1 MTAGQPA
8 PAASQET
15 AATRLRAMHHRPQP
29 LILPNVWDASS
40 ARSYAEAGF
49 AALAT
54 SSGAIAA
61 TLGYADGQ
69 TPGELMLAA
78 VARIARS
85 VEVPVTADIETG
97 YGLPPAELAERLLAA
112 GLCGC
117 NLEDSDPAT
126 RTLTDPDRQAD
137 YLAAVRAAA
146 GPGLVI
152 NARVDVFIRP
162 GPRGGGN
169 RDGGNR
175 GSGNRD
181 GGNVDSGNRDGGDAV
196 AAAVERANTYLAAGA
211 DCTYPIIAPVT
222 ALPALVREIDGPV
235 NAMHRPGGPSLAELT
250 GFGVARI
257 TFGSTLHAVVGE
269 RVRELAADLAAEQA
283 ALPSKPRSGH
293 DQRSGSDS
301 TP

>member
-1 MTAGQPA
+1 MTARQPA

-162 GPRGGGN
+162 GPRG
-169 RDGGNR
+169 R
-175 GSGNRD
+175 
-181 GGNVDSGNRDGGDAV
+181 GNRDGGDAV
-196 AAAVERANTYLAAGA
+196 AAAVKRANTYLAAGA

-257 TFGSTLHAVVGE
+257 TFGSTLHAVVSE

-283 ALPSKPRSGH
+283 ALPSRPRSGH